1 MIDLGIVSNFTAEII
16 AICALFFTIWQAF
29 IQRKHNKVTVKPHL
43 YQVNNRDKNNN
54 EARLQVMVT
63 NNGLGPAFIN
73 KFQIYFNGVEC
84 DDAEKA
90 VKNAIG
96 NITESY
102 SFSTLGDESAMAQ
115 NETKSIL
122 SVAFQAQSWKEIEEV
137 EKKLSQLDMVIN
149 YSSAYG
155 DKFVLDSRD

>member
-1 MIDLGIVSNFTAEII
+1 MFNLGIVSNYTAEII
-16 AICALFFTIWQAF
+16 AFCALFFTIWQAF
-29 IQRKHNKVTVKPHL
+29 TQRKHNKISVKPHL
-43 YQVNNRDKNNN
+43 SQINNRDKHNND
-54 EARLQVMVT
+54 ARLQVMVA

-84 DDAEKA
+84 GEAEKA

-96 NITESY
+96 NITDNY
-102 SFSTLGDESAMAQ
+102 SFSTLGDDSAMAQ

-122 SVAFQAQSWKEIEEV
+122 SVALQAQSWKDIEEL
-137 EKKLSQLDMVIN
+137 EKKLSQLEMVIQ

-155 DKFVLDSRD
+155 EKFTLDSRD

>member
-1 MIDLGIVSNFTAEII
+1 MFNLGIVSNYTAEII
-16 AICALFFTIWQAF
+16 ALCALVFTIWQAF
-29 IQRKHNKVTVKPHL
+29 TQRKYNRISVKPHL
-43 YQVNNRDKNNN
+43 SQINNRDKNNN
-54 EARLQVMVT
+54 DARLQVMVT

-122 SVAFQAQSWKEIEEV
+122 SVAFQAQSWREIEEV

-155 DKFVLDSRD
+155 NKYVLDSRE